1 MSATT
6 TMAAGDADLLAL
18 ADTLARFRA
27 DQPGLAGR
35 GLWWGL
41 ARELGVLG
49 AALPE
54 AQGGLGGGWAE
65 HATILQALGETLGA
79 EPYLGSALVAGG
91 VLHRSGSP
99 REQALLAGLVSGE
112 LLPAW
117 AHDEPGQR
125 GGAAAVACTL
135 QAAGGGWRLTGRKR
149 AVVSGPVATH
159 YVVSARRAGRPGEA
173 TGLDLVLVEAG
184 ALGLQR
190 RDLPGLDGQPISELQ
205 FDGVSLQD
213 GALLAPPG
221 TAGAAIAQAL
231 DDETLGLCAEA
242 LGLTQRL
249 LHDTIA
255 HARERRQF
263 GQPLAAFQVLQH
275 RIADMHIARELAA
288 ASTQAVVSRLASG
301 GPIAADERSL
311 AVSSA
316 RVAVDRALRS
326 VGQGAV
332 QIHGAMGVTE
342 ELAAGRL
349 FRRAT
354 QILQSGGGTSWHLR
368 RVDQLTG

>member
-1 MSATT
+1 MNATT
-6 TMAAGDADLLAL
+6 TMDAGDADLLAL
-18 ADTLARFRA
+18 GDSLARFRA
-27 DQPGLAGR
+27 DQPDLAGR

-65 HATILQALGETLGA
+65 HAAILQALGETMGA
-79 EPYLGSALVAGG
+79 EPYLGSALVAAGA
-91 VLHRSGSP
+91 LQRSATP
-99 REQALLAGLVSGE
+99 RAEAVLAGLAGGE
-112 LLPAW
+112 VLPAW

-135 QAAGGGWRLTGRKR
+135 QPAGGGWRLAGRKR
-149 AVVSGPVATH
+149 AVASGPVATH
-159 YVVSARRAGRPGEA
+159 FVVSARRTGGPGA
-173 TGLDLVLVEAG
+173 AAGLDLVLVDAG
-184 ALGLQR
+184 AAGVQR
-190 RDLPGLDGQPISELQ
+190 RDLKGLDGQPISELQ
-205 FDGVSLQD
+205 FDGVAVAAD
-213 GALLAPPG
+213 ALLAPPG
-221 TAGAAIAQAL
+221 EARAAIAQAL

-255 HARERRQF
+255 HARERKQF

-275 RIADMHIARELAA
+275 RIADMHIARELATA
-288 ASTQAVVSRLASG
+288 LTQAVVTRLAG
-301 GPIAADERSL
+301 GSPITEDERSH

-316 RVAVDRALRS
+316 KVAVDRALRT

-354 QILQSGGGTSWHLR
+354 QILQSGGSTLWHLR
-368 RVDQLTG
+368 RVDRLAG